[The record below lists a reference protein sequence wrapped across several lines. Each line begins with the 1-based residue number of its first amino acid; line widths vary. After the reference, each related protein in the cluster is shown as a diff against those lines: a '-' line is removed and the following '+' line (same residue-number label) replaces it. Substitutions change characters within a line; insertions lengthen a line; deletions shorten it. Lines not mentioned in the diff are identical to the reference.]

1 MCKEDGGAGCNDTA
15 WSARGRPQF
24 PAAAEVAAG
33 MALDLALDTAA
44 AKVRAATRTSPT
56 APRCGG
62 YGLWR

>member
-44 AKVRAATRTSPT
+44 AKVSQRRNPYLPRRAS
-56 APRCGG
+56 
-62 YGLWR
+62 L